1 MCRPWPKAA
10 FPASIRTNGRRC
22 SARPGLPAPI
32 VARLHAALAE
42 ALADAGVKQR
52 LAQIGAVPVGSA
64 PADFARFVREGREQM
79 ATLVREAGIRL
90 D

>member
-1 MCRPWPKAA
+1 VPTLAESGFPGFNSNEWAA
-10 FPASIRTNGRRC
+10 LFGPAGT
-22 SARPGLPAPI
+22 PAP
-32 VARLHAALAE
+32 VVTALHAALTD
-42 ALADAGVKQR
+42 ALADHGVKQR
-52 LAQIGAVPVGSA
+52 LAQIGAVAIGSA